1 MSIKYNNN
9 NVQYMKNKNKKLNF
23 SELINNTLEDIE
35 NRTKTLKIKDKNI
48 KENIRS
54 IQLKEKKNSKIT
66 EEIIN
71 RKEELKLLKELIH
84 FKEKKSMTSE
94 DIISSYLSFLISSNY
109 LLDDKLDSLMQKEIN
124 INMKQKYINK
134 LSGKEIL
141 DENYDLTLDNDN
153 NNKPLDINKFI
164 LLPKKKKDNG
174 GENLDNFFMK
184 RINNNNLFSIK
195 KNKFSVDSSFEKN
208 NNEIK
213 SSDIS
218 IKTNKVDKFI
228 NKDLTKYQKYNI
240 NSISISKIISLNNS
254 INKNEKNYSV
264 YNNTYNNTFNNE
276 KISID
281 KNNIYNINNTY
292 NISITDRSDSLN
304 YNLKPNKKIKS
315 ARETLKKILRGMN
328 KYADI
333 TSSKDDSELKYFIM
347 RVLDS
352 QFFLRK
358 ILYIC
363 YELAETYNIKK
374 QKSIETINDN
384 EFINKLIEDYEDI
397 GEKSDLR
404 ELNNIKRYENG
415 LEEIKKITDEIKELE
430 NEITEFSRKVNIYEY

>member
-1 MSIKYNNN
+1 MSIKNNNN
-9 NVQYMKNKNKKLNF
+9 NVQYMKNISKKLNF
-23 SELINNTLEDIE
+23 SELINNTLEDLE
-35 NRTKTLKIKDKNI
+35 NKTKTLKIKDKNI

-94 DIISSYLSFLISSNY
+94 DLISSYLSFLISSNN

-134 LSGKEIL
+134 LSGKEIF
-141 DENYDLTLDNDN
+141 DENYDLTLDNNSN
-153 NNKPLDINKFI
+153 NDKPLDINKFI

-195 KNKFSVDSSFEKN
+195 KNKISGDSSFEKN
-208 NNEIK
+208 YNDVK
-213 SSDIS
+213 SNDIS
-218 IKTNKVDKFI
+218 IKSNKIDKFI
-228 NKDLTKYQKYNI
+228 NKDLTKYQKYNL
-240 NSISISKIISLNNS
+240 NSVNISKIISLNNS
-254 INKNEKNYSV
+254 NNKNEKNYNV
-264 YNNTYNNTFNNE
+264 HNNTFNNE
-276 KISID
+276 KISLD

-315 ARETLKKILRGMN
+315 AREILKKILRRMD
-328 KYADI
+328 KSSDI
-333 TSSKDDSELKYFIM
+333 LSSKDDGELKSFILK
-347 RVLDS
+347 VLDS

-358 ILYIC
+358 IIYIC

-374 QKSIETINDN
+374 QTSIETINDS

-397 GEKSDLR
+397 GEKNDLR
-404 ELNNIKRYENG
+404 ELNNIKKYENG
-415 LEEIKKITDEIKELE
+415 LEEIKQITNEIQKLE
-430 NEITEFSRKVNIYEY
+430 NEITEFSRKVNVYE

>member
-1 MSIKYNNN
+1 MSIKNNNN
-9 NVQYMKNKNKKLNF
+9 NVQYMKNISKKLNF
-23 SELINNTLEDIE
+23 SELLNNTLEDLE
-35 NRTKTLKIKDKNI
+35 NKTKTLKIKDKNI

-94 DIISSYLSFLISSNY
+94 DLISSYLSFLISSNN

-134 LSGKEIL
+134 LSGKEIF
-141 DENYDLTLDNDN
+141 DENYDLTLDNN

-195 KNKFSVDSSFEKN
+195 KNKISGDSSFEKN
-208 NNEIK
+208 SKDIK
-213 SSDIS
+213 SNDIS
-218 IKTNKVDKFI
+218 IKSNKIDKFI
-228 NKDLTKYQKYNI
+228 NKDLTKYQKYNL
-240 NSISISKIISLNNS
+240 NSVNISKIISLNNS
-254 INKNEKNYSV
+254 NNKNEKNYNV
-264 YNNTYNNTFNNE
+264 HNNTFNNE
-276 KISID
+276 KISLD

-315 ARETLKKILRGMN
+315 ARETLKKILLGMN
-328 KYADI
+328 KSNDI
-333 TSSKDDSELKYFIM
+333 TSSKDGSELKYFIL

-374 QKSIETINDN
+374 QTSIETINDS
-384 EFINKLIEDYEDI
+384 EFINQLIEDYEDI
-397 GEKSDLR
+397 GEKNDLR
-404 ELNNIKRYENG
+404 ELNNIKKYENG
-415 LEEIKKITDEIKELE
+415 LEEIKQITNEIQKLE
-430 NEITEFSRKVNIYEY
+430 NEITEFSRKVNVYE

>member
-1 MSIKYNNN
+1 MSIKNNNN
-9 NVQYMKNKNKKLNF
+9 NVQYMKNISKKLNF
-23 SELINNTLEDIE
+23 SELINNTLEDLE
-35 NRTKTLKIKDKNI
+35 NKTKTLKIKDKNI

-94 DIISSYLSFLISSNY
+94 DLISSYLSFLISSNN

-134 LSGKEIL
+134 LSGKEIF
-141 DENYDLTLDNDN
+141 DENYDLTLDNN

-195 KNKFSVDSSFEKN
+195 KNKISGDSSLDKN
-208 NNEIK
+208 YNDIK
-213 SSDIS
+213 SNDIS
-218 IKTNKVDKFI
+218 IKSNKIDKFI
-228 NKDLTKYQKYNI
+228 NKDLTKYQKYNL
-240 NSISISKIISLNNS
+240 NSVNISKIISLNNS
-254 INKNEKNYSV
+254 NNKNEKNYNV
-264 YNNTYNNTFNNE
+264 HNNTFNNE
-276 KISID
+276 KISLN

-315 ARETLKKILRGMN
+315 ARETLKKILLGMN
-328 KYADI
+328 KSNDI
-333 TSSKDDSELKYFIM
+333 TSSKDGSELKHFIL
-347 RVLDS
+347 RVLDN

-374 QKSIETINDN
+374 QTSIETINDS

-397 GEKSDLR
+397 GEKNDLR
-404 ELNNIKRYENG
+404 ELNNIKKYENG
-415 LEEIKKITDEIKELE
+415 LEEIKQITNEIQKLE
-430 NEITEFSRKVNIYEY
+430 NEITEFSRKVNVYE

>member
-1 MSIKYNNN
+1 MSIKNNNN
-9 NVQYMKNKNKKLNF
+9 NVQYMKNISKKLNF
-23 SELINNTLEDIE
+23 SELINNTLEDLE
-35 NRTKTLKIKDKNI
+35 NKTKTLKIKDKNI

-94 DIISSYLSFLISSNY
+94 DLISSYLSFLISSNN

-134 LSGKEIL
+134 LSGKEIF
-141 DENYDLTLDNDN
+141 DENYDLTLDNN

-195 KNKFSVDSSFEKN
+195 KNKISGDSSFEKN
-208 NNEIK
+208 YNDIK
-213 SSDIS
+213 SNDIS
-218 IKTNKVDKFI
+218 IKSNKIDKFI
-228 NKDLTKYQKYNI
+228 NKDLTKYQKYNL
-240 NSISISKIISLNNS
+240 NSVNISKIISLNNS
-254 INKNEKNYSV
+254 NNKNEKNYNV
-264 YNNTYNNTFNNE
+264 HNNTFNNE
-276 KISID
+276 KISLD

-315 ARETLKKILRGMN
+315 ARETLKKILLGMN
-328 KYADI
+328 KSNDI
-333 TSSKDDSELKYFIM
+333 TSSKDVSELKYFIV

-374 QKSIETINDN
+374 QTSIETINDS
-384 EFINKLIEDYEDI
+384 EFINQLIEDYEDI
-397 GEKSDLR
+397 GEKNDLR
-404 ELNNIKRYENG
+404 ELNNIKKYENG
-415 LEEIKKITDEIKELE
+415 LEEIKQITNEIQKLE
-430 NEITEFSRKVNIYEY
+430 NEITEFSRKVNVYE

>member
-1 MSIKYNNN
+1 MSIKNNNN
-9 NVQYMKNKNKKLNF
+9 NVQYMKNNNKKLNF
-23 SELINNTLEDIE
+23 SELINNTLEDLE
-35 NRTKTLKIKDKNI
+35 NKTKTLKIKDKNI

-94 DIISSYLSFLISSNY
+94 DLISSYLSFLISSNN

-134 LSGKEIL
+134 LSGKEIF
-141 DENYDLTLDNDN
+141 DENYDLTLDNN

-164 LLPKKKKDNG
+164 LLPKKEKDNG

-195 KNKFSVDSSFEKN
+195 KNKISGDSSFEKN
-208 NNEIK
+208 YNDIK
-213 SSDIS
+213 SNDIS
-218 IKTNKVDKFI
+218 IKSNKIDKFI
-228 NKDLTKYQKYNI
+228 NKDLTKYQKYNL
-240 NSISISKIISLNNS
+240 NSVNISKIISLNNS
-254 INKNEKNYSV
+254 NNKNEKNYNV
-264 YNNTYNNTFNNE
+264 HNNTFNNE
-276 KISID
+276 KISLD

-315 ARETLKKILRGMN
+315 ARETLKKILLGMN
-328 KYADI
+328 KSNDI
-333 TSSKDDSELKYFIM
+333 TLSKDGSELKYFIL

-374 QKSIETINDN
+374 QTSIETINDS

-397 GEKSDLR
+397 GEKNDLR
-404 ELNNIKRYENG
+404 ELNNIKKYENG
-415 LEEIKKITDEIKELE
+415 LEEIKQITNEIQKLE
-430 NEITEFSRKVNIYEY
+430 NEITEFSRKVNVYE

>member
-1 MSIKYNNN
+1 MSIKNNNN
-9 NVQYMKNKNKKLNF
+9 NVQYMKNISKKLNF
-23 SELINNTLEDIE
+23 SELINNTLEDLE
-35 NRTKTLKIKDKNI
+35 NKTKTLKIKDKNI

-94 DIISSYLSFLISSNY
+94 DLISSYLSFLISSNN

-134 LSGKEIL
+134 LSGKEIF
-141 DENYDLTLDNDN
+141 DENYDLTLDNN

-195 KNKFSVDSSFEKN
+195 KNKISGDSSLDKN
-208 NNEIK
+208 YNDVK
-213 SSDIS
+213 SNDIS
-218 IKTNKVDKFI
+218 IKSNKIDKFI
-228 NKDLTKYQKYNI
+228 NKDLTKYQKYNL
-240 NSISISKIISLNNS
+240 NSVNISKIISLNNS
-254 INKNEKNYSV
+254 NNKNEKNYNV
-264 YNNTYNNTFNNE
+264 HNNTFNNE
-276 KISID
+276 KISLD

-315 ARETLKKILRGMN
+315 ARETLKKILLGMN
-328 KYADI
+328 KSNDI
-333 TSSKDDSELKYFIM
+333 TSSKDGSELKYFIV

-374 QKSIETINDN
+374 QTSIETINDS

-397 GEKSDLR
+397 GEKNDLR
-404 ELNNIKRYENG
+404 ELNNIKKYENG
-415 LEEIKKITDEIKELE
+415 LEEIKQITNEIQKLE
-430 NEITEFSRKVNIYEY
+430 NEICEFSRKVNVYE

>member
-1 MSIKYNNN
+1 MSIKNNNN
-9 NVQYMKNKNKKLNF
+9 NVQYMKNISKKLNF
-23 SELINNTLEDIE
+23 SELINNTLEDLE
-35 NRTKTLKIKDKNI
+35 NKTKTLKIKDKNI

-54 IQLKEKKNSKIT
+54 IQLKEKKNSKIN

-94 DIISSYLSFLISSNY
+94 DLISSYLSFLISSNN

-134 LSGKEIL
+134 LSGKEIF
-141 DENYDLTLDNDN
+141 DENYDLTLDNN

-195 KNKFSVDSSFEKN
+195 KNKISGDSSLDKN
-208 NNEIK
+208 YNDVK
-213 SSDIS
+213 SNDIS
-218 IKTNKVDKFI
+218 IKSNKIDKFI
-228 NKDLTKYQKYNI
+228 NKDLTKYQKYNL
-240 NSISISKIISLNNS
+240 NSVNISKIISLNNS
-254 INKNEKNYSV
+254 NNKNEKNYNV
-264 YNNTYNNTFNNE
+264 HNNTFNNE
-276 KISID
+276 KISLD

-315 ARETLKKILRGMN
+315 ARETLKKILLGMN
-328 KYADI
+328 KSNDI
-333 TSSKDDSELKYFIM
+333 TSSKDGSELKYFIL

-374 QKSIETINDN
+374 QTSIETINDS

-397 GEKSDLR
+397 GEKNDLR
-404 ELNNIKRYENG
+404 ELNNIKKYENG
-415 LEEIKKITDEIKELE
+415 LEEIKQITNEIQKLE
-430 NEITEFSRKVNIYEY
+430 NEITEFSRKVNVYE

>member
-1 MSIKYNNN
+1 MSIKNNNN
-9 NVQYMKNKNKKLNF
+9 NVQYMKNISKKLNF
-23 SELINNTLEDIE
+23 SELINNTLEDLE
-35 NRTKTLKIKDKNI
+35 NKTKTLKIKDKNI

-94 DIISSYLSFLISSNY
+94 DLISSYLSFLISSNN

-134 LSGKEIL
+134 LSGKEIF
-141 DENYDLTLDNDN
+141 DENYDFTLDNN

-195 KNKFSVDSSFEKN
+195 KNKISGDSSLDKN
-208 NNEIK
+208 YNDVK
-213 SSDIS
+213 SNDIS
-218 IKTNKVDKFI
+218 IKSNKIDKFI
-228 NKDLTKYQKYNI
+228 NKDLTKYQKYNL
-240 NSISISKIISLNNS
+240 NSVNISKIISLNNS
-254 INKNEKNYSV
+254 NNKNEKNYNV
-264 YNNTYNNTFNNE
+264 HNNTFNNE
-276 KISID
+276 KISLD

-315 ARETLKKILRGMN
+315 ARETLKKILLGMN
-328 KYADI
+328 KSNDI
-333 TSSKDDSELKYFIM
+333 TSSKDGSELKYFIV

-374 QKSIETINDN
+374 QTSIETINDS

-397 GEKSDLR
+397 GEKNDLR
-404 ELNNIKRYENG
+404 ELNNIKKYENG
-415 LEEIKKITDEIKELE
+415 LEEIKQITNEIQKLE
-430 NEITEFSRKVNIYEY
+430 NEITEFSRKVNVYE

>member
-1 MSIKYNNN
+1 MSIKNNNN
-9 NVQYMKNKNKKLNF
+9 NVQYMKNISKKLNF
-23 SELINNTLEDIE
+23 SELINNTLEDLE
-35 NRTKTLKIKDKNI
+35 NKTKTLKIKDKNI

-94 DIISSYLSFLISSNY
+94 DLISSYLSFLISSNN

-134 LSGKEIL
+134 LSGKEIF
-141 DENYDLTLDNDN
+141 DENYDLTLDNN

-195 KNKFSVDSSFEKN
+195 KNKISGDSSLDKN
-208 NNEIK
+208 YNDVK
-213 SSDIS
+213 SNDIS
-218 IKTNKVDKFI
+218 IKSNKIDKFI
-228 NKDLTKYQKYNI
+228 NKDLTKYQKYNL
-240 NSISISKIISLNNS
+240 NSVNISKIISLNNS
-254 INKNEKNYSV
+254 NNKNEKNYNV
-264 YNNTYNNTFNNE
+264 HNNTFNNE
-276 KISID
+276 KISLN

-315 ARETLKKILRGMN
+315 ARETLKKILLGMN
-328 KYADI
+328 KSNDI
-333 TSSKDDSELKYFIM
+333 ISSKDGSELKYFIV

-374 QKSIETINDN
+374 QTSIETINDS

-397 GEKSDLR
+397 GEKNDLR
-404 ELNNIKRYENG
+404 ELNNIKKYENG
-415 LEEIKKITDEIKELE
+415 LEEIKQITNEIQKLE
-430 NEITEFSRKVNIYEY
+430 NEITEFSRKVNVYE

>member
-1 MSIKYNNN
+1 MSIKNNNN
-9 NVQYMKNKNKKLNF
+9 NVQYMKNISKKLNF
-23 SELINNTLEDIE
+23 SELINNTLEDLE
-35 NRTKTLKIKDKNI
+35 NKTKTLKIKDKNI

-94 DIISSYLSFLISSNY
+94 DLISSYLSFLISSNN

-141 DENYDLTLDNDN
+141 DENYDLTLDNN

-195 KNKFSVDSSFEKN
+195 KNKISGDSSLDKN
-208 NNEIK
+208 YNDVK
-213 SSDIS
+213 SNDIS
-218 IKTNKVDKFI
+218 IKSNKIDKFI
-228 NKDLTKYQKYNI
+228 NKDLTKYQKYNL
-240 NSISISKIISLNNS
+240 NSVNISKIISLNNS
-254 INKNEKNYSV
+254 NNKNEKNYNV
-264 YNNTYNNTFNNE
+264 HNNTFNNE
-276 KISID
+276 KISLD

-315 ARETLKKILRGMN
+315 ARETLKKILLGMN
-328 KYADI
+328 KSNDI
-333 TSSKDDSELKYFIM
+333 TSSKDGSELKYFIL

-374 QKSIETINDN
+374 QTSIETINDS

-397 GEKSDLR
+397 GEKNDLR
-404 ELNNIKRYENG
+404 ELNNIKKYENG
-415 LEEIKKITDEIKELE
+415 LEEIKQITNEIQKLE
-430 NEITEFSRKVNIYEY
+430 NEICEFSRKVNVYE

>member
-1 MSIKYNNN
+1 MSIKNNNN
-9 NVQYMKNKNKKLNF
+9 NVQYMKNNNKKLNF
-23 SELINNTLEDIE
+23 SELINNTLEDLE
-35 NRTKTLKIKDKNI
+35 NKTKTLKIKDKNI

-94 DIISSYLSFLISSNY
+94 DLISSYLSFLISSNN

-134 LSGKEIL
+134 LSGKEIF
-141 DENYDLTLDNDN
+141 DENYDLTLDNN

-164 LLPKKKKDNG
+164 LLPKKEKDNG

-195 KNKFSVDSSFEKN
+195 KNKISGDSSFEKN
-208 NNEIK
+208 YNDIK
-213 SSDIS
+213 SNDIS
-218 IKTNKVDKFI
+218 IKSNKIDKFI
-228 NKDLTKYQKYNI
+228 NKDLTKYQKYNL
-240 NSISISKIISLNNS
+240 NSVNISKIISLNNS
-254 INKNEKNYSV
+254 NNKNEKNYNV
-264 YNNTYNNTFNNE
+264 HNNTFNNE
-276 KISID
+276 KISLD

-315 ARETLKKILRGMN
+315 ARETLKKILLGMN
-328 KYADI
+328 KSNDI
-333 TSSKDDSELKYFIM
+333 TSSKDGSELKYFIL

-374 QKSIETINDN
+374 QTSIETINDS

-397 GEKSDLR
+397 GEKNDLR
-404 ELNNIKRYENG
+404 ELNNIKKYENG
-415 LEEIKKITDEIKELE
+415 LEEIKQITNEIQKLE
-430 NEITEFSRKVNIYEY
+430 NEITEFSRKVNVYE

>member
-1 MSIKYNNN
+1 MSIKNNNN
-9 NVQYMKNKNKKLNF
+9 NVQYMKNISKKLNF
-23 SELINNTLEDIE
+23 SELINNTLEDLE
-35 NRTKTLKIKDKNI
+35 NKTKTLKIKDKNI

-94 DIISSYLSFLISSNY
+94 DLISSYLSFLISSNN

-134 LSGKEIL
+134 LSGKEIF
-141 DENYDLTLDNDN
+141 DENYDLTLDNN

-195 KNKFSVDSSFEKN
+195 KNKISGDSSLDKN
-208 NNEIK
+208 YNDVK
-213 SSDIS
+213 SNDIS
-218 IKTNKVDKFI
+218 IKSNKIDKFI
-228 NKDLTKYQKYNI
+228 NKDLTKYQKYNL
-240 NSISISKIISLNNS
+240 NSVNISKIISLNNS
-254 INKNEKNYSV
+254 NNKNEKNYNV
-264 YNNTYNNTFNNE
+264 HNNTFNNE
-276 KISID
+276 KISLD

-315 ARETLKKILRGMN
+315 ARETLKKILLGMN
-328 KYADI
+328 KSNDI
-333 TSSKDDSELKYFIM
+333 TSSKDVSELKYFIV

-374 QKSIETINDN
+374 QTSIETINDS
-384 EFINKLIEDYEDI
+384 EFINQLIEDYEDI
-397 GEKSDLR
+397 GEKNDLR
-404 ELNNIKRYENG
+404 ELNNIKKYENG
-415 LEEIKKITDEIKELE
+415 LEEIKQITNEIQKLE
-430 NEITEFSRKVNIYEY
+430 NEITEFSRKVNVYE

>member
-1 MSIKYNNN
+1 MSIKNNNN
-9 NVQYMKNKNKKLNF
+9 NVQYMKNISKKLNF
-23 SELINNTLEDIE
+23 SELINNTLEDLE
-35 NRTKTLKIKDKNI
+35 NKTKTLKIKDKNI

-94 DIISSYLSFLISSNY
+94 DLISSYLSFLISSNN

-134 LSGKEIL
+134 LSGKEIF
-141 DENYDLTLDNDN
+141 DENYDLTLDNN

-195 KNKFSVDSSFEKN
+195 KNKISGDSSFEKN
-208 NNEIK
+208 SNDIK
-213 SSDIS
+213 SNDIS
-218 IKTNKVDKFI
+218 IKINKIDKFI
-228 NKDLTKYQKYNI
+228 NKDLIKYQKYNL
-240 NSISISKIISLNNS
+240 NSVNISKIISLNNS
-254 INKNEKNYSV
+254 NNKNEKNYNV
-264 YNNTYNNTFNNE
+264 HNNTFNNE
-276 KISID
+276 KISLD

-315 ARETLKKILRGMN
+315 ARETLKKILLGMN
-328 KYADI
+328 KSNDI
-333 TSSKDDSELKYFIM
+333 TSSKDGSELKYFIV

-374 QKSIETINDN
+374 QTSIETINDS

-397 GEKSDLR
+397 GEKNDLR
-404 ELNNIKRYENG
+404 ELNNIKKYENG
-415 LEEIKKITDEIKELE
+415 LEEIKQITNEIQKLE
-430 NEITEFSRKVNIYEY
+430 NEITEFSRKVNVYE

>member
-1 MSIKYNNN
+1 MSIKNNNN
-9 NVQYMKNKNKKLNF
+9 NVQYMKNNNKKLNF
-23 SELINNTLEDIE
+23 SELINNTLEDLE
-35 NRTKTLKIKDKNI
+35 NKTKTLKIKDKNI

-94 DIISSYLSFLISSNY
+94 DLISSYLSFLISSNN

-134 LSGKEIL
+134 LSGKEIF
-141 DENYDLTLDNDN
+141 DENYDLTLDNN

-195 KNKFSVDSSFEKN
+195 KNKISGDSSFEKN
-208 NNEIK
+208 YNDVK
-213 SSDIS
+213 SNDIS
-218 IKTNKVDKFI
+218 IKSNKIDKFI
-228 NKDLTKYQKYNI
+228 NKDLTKYQKYNL
-240 NSISISKIISLNNS
+240 NSVNISKIISLNNS
-254 INKNEKNYSV
+254 NNKNEKNYNV
-264 YNNTYNNTFNNE
+264 HNNTFNNE
-276 KISID
+276 KISLD

-315 ARETLKKILRGMN
+315 ARETLKKILLGMN
-328 KYADI
+328 KSNDI
-333 TSSKDDSELKYFIM
+333 TLSKDGSELKYFIL

-374 QKSIETINDN
+374 QTSIETINDS

-397 GEKSDLR
+397 GEKNDLR
-404 ELNNIKRYENG
+404 ELNNIKKYENG
-415 LEEIKKITDEIKELE
+415 LEEIKQITNEIQKLE
-430 NEITEFSRKVNIYEY
+430 NEITEFSRKVNVYE

>member
-1 MSIKYNNN
+1 MSIKNNNN
-9 NVQYMKNKNKKLNF
+9 NVQYIKNISKKLNF
-23 SELINNTLEDIE
+23 SELINNTLEDLE
-35 NRTKTLKIKDKNI
+35 NKTKTLKIKDKNI

-94 DIISSYLSFLISSNY
+94 DLISSYLSFLISSNN

-134 LSGKEIL
+134 LSGKEIF
-141 DENYDLTLDNDN
+141 DENYDLTLDNN

-195 KNKFSVDSSFEKN
+195 KNKISGDSSLDKN
-208 NNEIK
+208 YNDVK
-213 SSDIS
+213 SNDIS
-218 IKTNKVDKFI
+218 IKSNKIDKFI
-228 NKDLTKYQKYNI
+228 NKDLTKYQKYNL
-240 NSISISKIISLNNS
+240 NSVNISKIISLNNS
-254 INKNEKNYSV
+254 NNKNEKNYNV
-264 YNNTYNNTFNNE
+264 HNNTFNNE
-276 KISID
+276 KISLD

-315 ARETLKKILRGMN
+315 ARETLKKILLGMN
-328 KYADI
+328 KSNDI
-333 TSSKDDSELKYFIM
+333 TSSKDGSELKYFIV

-363 YELAETYNIKK
+363 YELAETYIVKK
-374 QKSIETINDN
+374 QTSIETINDS

-397 GEKSDLR
+397 GEKNDLR
-404 ELNNIKRYENG
+404 ELNNIKKYENG
-415 LEEIKKITDEIKELE
+415 LEEIKQITNEIQKLE
-430 NEITEFSRKVNIYEY
+430 NEITEFSRKVNVYE

>member
-1 MSIKYNNN
+1 MSIKNNNN
-9 NVQYMKNKNKKLNF
+9 NVQYMKNISKKLNF
-23 SELINNTLEDIE
+23 SELINNTLEDLE
-35 NRTKTLKIKDKNI
+35 NKTKTLKIKDKNI

-94 DIISSYLSFLISSNY
+94 DLISSYLSFLISSNN

-134 LSGKEIL
+134 LSGKEIF
-141 DENYDLTLDNDN
+141 DENYDLTLDNN

-195 KNKFSVDSSFEKN
+195 KNKISGDSSLDKN
-208 NNEIK
+208 YNDVK
-213 SSDIS
+213 SNDIS
-218 IKTNKVDKFI
+218 IKSNKIDKFI
-228 NKDLTKYQKYNI
+228 NKDLTKYQKYNL
-240 NSISISKIISLNNS
+240 NSVNISKIISLNNS
-254 INKNEKNYSV
+254 NNKNEKNYNV
-264 YNNTYNNTFNNE
+264 HNNTFNNE
-276 KISID
+276 KISLD

-315 ARETLKKILRGMN
+315 ARETLKKILLGMN
-328 KYADI
+328 KSNDI
-333 TSSKDDSELKYFIM
+333 TSSKDSSELKYFIV

-374 QKSIETINDN
+374 QTSIETINDS

-397 GEKSDLR
+397 GEKNDLR
-404 ELNNIKRYENG
+404 ELNNIKKYENG
-415 LEEIKKITDEIKELE
+415 LEEIKQITNEIQKLE
-430 NEITEFSRKVNIYEY
+430 NEITEFSRKVNVYE

>member
-1 MSIKYNNN
+1 MSIKNNNN
-9 NVQYMKNKNKKLNF
+9 NVQYMKNISKKLNF
-23 SELINNTLEDIE
+23 SELINNTLEDLE
-35 NRTKTLKIKDKNI
+35 NKTKTLKIKDKNI

-94 DIISSYLSFLISSNY
+94 DLISSYLSFLISSNN

-134 LSGKEIL
+134 LSGKEIF
-141 DENYDLTLDNDN
+141 DENYDLTLDNNSN
-153 NNKPLDINKFI
+153 NDKPLDINKFI

-195 KNKFSVDSSFEKN
+195 KNKISGDSSLDKN
-208 NNEIK
+208 YNDVK
-213 SSDIS
+213 SNDIS
-218 IKTNKVDKFI
+218 IKSNKIDKFI
-228 NKDLTKYQKYNI
+228 NKDLTKYQKYNL
-240 NSISISKIISLNNS
+240 NSVNISKIISLNNS
-254 INKNEKNYSV
+254 NNKNEKNYNV
-264 YNNTYNNTFNNE
+264 HNNTFNNE
-276 KISID
+276 KISLD

-315 ARETLKKILRGMN
+315 ARETLKKILLGMN
-328 KYADI
+328 KSNDI
-333 TSSKDDSELKYFIM
+333 TSSKDGNELKYFIL

-374 QKSIETINDN
+374 QTSIETINDS

-397 GEKSDLR
+397 GEKNDLR
-404 ELNNIKRYENG
+404 ELNNIKKYENG
-415 LEEIKKITDEIKELE
+415 LEEIKQITNEIQKLE
-430 NEITEFSRKVNIYEY
+430 NEITEFSRKVNVYE

>member
-1 MSIKYNNN
+1 MSIKNNNN
-9 NVQYMKNKNKKLNF
+9 NVQYMKNISKKLNF
-23 SELINNTLEDIE
+23 SELINNTLEDLE
-35 NRTKTLKIKDKNI
+35 NKTKTLKIKNKNI

-94 DIISSYLSFLISSNY
+94 DLISSYLSFLISSNN

-141 DENYDLTLDNDN
+141 DENYDLTLDNN

-195 KNKFSVDSSFEKN
+195 KNKISGDSSLDKN
-208 NNEIK
+208 YNDVK
-213 SSDIS
+213 SNDIS
-218 IKTNKVDKFI
+218 IKSNKIDKFI
-228 NKDLTKYQKYNI
+228 NKDLTKYQKYNL
-240 NSISISKIISLNNS
+240 NSVNISKIISLNNS
-254 INKNEKNYSV
+254 NNKNEKNYNV
-264 YNNTYNNTFNNE
+264 HNNTFNNE
-276 KISID
+276 KISLD

-292 NISITDRSDSLN
+292 NISITNRSDSLN

-315 ARETLKKILRGMN
+315 AREILKKILLGMN
-328 KYADI
+328 ESNDI
-333 TSSKDDSELKYFIM
+333 TSSKDSSELKYFIL
-347 RVLDS
+347 RVIDS

-374 QKSIETINDN
+374 QTSIETINDS

-397 GEKSDLR
+397 GEKNDLR
-404 ELNNIKRYENG
+404 ELNNIKKYENG
-415 LEEIKKITDEIKELE
+415 LEEIKQITNEIQKLE
-430 NEITEFSRKVNIYEY
+430 NEITEFSRKVNVYE

>member
-1 MSIKYNNN
+1 MSIKNNNN
-9 NVQYMKNKNKKLNF
+9 NVQYMKNNNKKLNF
-23 SELINNTLEDIE
+23 SELINNTLEDLE
-35 NRTKTLKIKDKNI
+35 NKTKTLKIKDKNI

-94 DIISSYLSFLISSNY
+94 DLISSYLSFLISSNN

-134 LSGKEIL
+134 LSGKEIF
-141 DENYDLTLDNDN
+141 DENYDLTLDNN

-195 KNKFSVDSSFEKN
+195 KNKISGDSSLDKN
-208 NNEIK
+208 YNDIK
-213 SSDIS
+213 SNDIS
-218 IKTNKVDKFI
+218 IKSNKIDKFI
-228 NKDLTKYQKYNI
+228 NKDLTKYQKYNL
-240 NSISISKIISLNNS
+240 NSVNISKIISLNNS
-254 INKNEKNYSV
+254 NNKNEKNYNV
-264 YNNTYNNTFNNE
+264 YNNTFNNE
-276 KISID
+276 KISLD

-315 ARETLKKILRGMN
+315 ARETLKKILLGMN
-328 KYADI
+328 KSNDI
-333 TSSKDDSELKYFIM
+333 TSSKDGSELKYFIL

-374 QKSIETINDN
+374 QTSIETINDS

-397 GEKSDLR
+397 GEKNDLR
-404 ELNNIKRYENG
+404 ELNNIKKYENG
-415 LEEIKKITDEIKELE
+415 LEEIKQITNEIQKLE
-430 NEITEFSRKVNIYEY
+430 NEITEFSRKVNVYE

>member
-1 MSIKYNNN
+1 MSIKNNNN
-9 NVQYMKNKNKKLNF
+9 NVQYMKNNNKKLNF
-23 SELINNTLEDIE
+23 SELINNTLEDLE
-35 NRTKTLKIKDKNI
+35 NKTKTLKIKDKNI

-94 DIISSYLSFLISSNY
+94 DLISSYLSFLISSNN
-109 LLDDKLDSLMQKEIN
+109 LLDDKLDSLMRKEIN

-134 LSGKEIL
+134 LSGKEIF
-141 DENYDLTLDNDN
+141 DENYDLTLDNN

-195 KNKFSVDSSFEKN
+195 KNKISGDSSLDKN
-208 NNEIK
+208 YNDVK
-213 SSDIS
+213 SNDIS
-218 IKTNKVDKFI
+218 IKSNKIDKFI
-228 NKDLTKYQKYNI
+228 NKDLTKYQKYNL
-240 NSISISKIISLNNS
+240 NSVNISKIISLNNS
-254 INKNEKNYSV
+254 NNKNEKNYNV
-264 YNNTYNNTFNNE
+264 HNNTFNNE
-276 KISID
+276 KISLD

-315 ARETLKKILRGMN
+315 ARETLKKILLGMN
-328 KYADI
+328 KSNDI
-333 TSSKDDSELKYFIM
+333 TSSKDGSELKYFIL

-374 QKSIETINDN
+374 QTSIETINDS

-397 GEKSDLR
+397 GEKNDLR
-404 ELNNIKRYENG
+404 ELNNIKKYENG
-415 LEEIKKITDEIKELE
+415 LEEIKQITNEIQKLE
-430 NEITEFSRKVNIYEY
+430 NEITEFSRKVNVYE

>member
-1 MSIKYNNN
+1 MSIKNNNN
-9 NVQYMKNKNKKLNF
+9 NVQYMKNNNKKLNF
-23 SELINNTLEDIE
+23 SELINNTLEDLE
-35 NRTKTLKIKDKNI
+35 NKTKTLKIKDKNI

-94 DIISSYLSFLISSNY
+94 DLISSYLSFLISSNN

-134 LSGKEIL
+134 LSGKEIF
-141 DENYDLTLDNDN
+141 DENYDLTLDNN

-184 RINNNNLFSIK
+184 SINNNNLFSIK
-195 KNKFSVDSSFEKN
+195 KNKISGDSFLDKN
-208 NNEIK
+208 YNDIK
-213 SSDIS
+213 SNDIN
-218 IKTNKVDKFI
+218 IKSNKIDKFI
-228 NKDLTKYQKYNI
+228 NKDLTKYQKYNL
-240 NSISISKIISLNNS
+240 NSVNISKIISLNNS
-254 INKNEKNYSV
+254 NNKNEKNYNV
-264 YNNTYNNTFNNE
+264 HNNTFNNE
-276 KISID
+276 KISLD

-315 ARETLKKILRGMN
+315 ARETLKKILLGMN
-328 KYADI
+328 KSNDI
-333 TSSKDDSELKYFIM
+333 TSSKDGSELKYFIL
-347 RVLDS
+347 RVLDN

-374 QKSIETINDN
+374 QTSIETINDS

-397 GEKSDLR
+397 GEKNDLR
-404 ELNNIKRYENG
+404 ELNNIKKYENG
-415 LEEIKKITDEIKELE
+415 LEEIKQITNEIQKLE
-430 NEITEFSRKVNIYEY
+430 NEITEFSRKVNVYE

>member
-1 MSIKYNNN
+1 MSIKNNNN
-9 NVQYMKNKNKKLNF
+9 NVQYMKNISKKLNF
-23 SELINNTLEDIE
+23 SELINNTLEDLE
-35 NRTKTLKIKDKNI
+35 NKTKTLKIKDKNI

-94 DIISSYLSFLISSNY
+94 DLISSYLSFLISSNN

-134 LSGKEIL
+134 LSGKEIF
-141 DENYDLTLDNDN
+141 DENYDLTLDNN

-195 KNKFSVDSSFEKN
+195 KNKISGDSSLDKN
-208 NNEIK
+208 YNDVK
-213 SSDIS
+213 SNDIS
-218 IKTNKVDKFI
+218 IKSNKIDKFI
-228 NKDLTKYQKYNI
+228 NKDLTKYQKYNL
-240 NSISISKIISLNNS
+240 NSVNISKIISLNNS
-254 INKNEKNYSV
+254 NNKNEKNYNV
-264 YNNTYNNTFNNE
+264 HNNTFNNE
-276 KISID
+276 KISLD

-315 ARETLKKILRGMN
+315 ARETLKKILLGMN
-328 KYADI
+328 KSNDI
-333 TSSKDDSELKYFIM
+333 ISSKDGSELKYFIL

-374 QKSIETINDN
+374 QTSIETINDS

-397 GEKSDLR
+397 GEKNDLR
-404 ELNNIKRYENG
+404 ELNNIKKYENG
-415 LEEIKKITDEIKELE
+415 LEEIKQITNEIQKLE
-430 NEITEFSRKVNIYEY
+430 NEITEFSRKVNVYE

>member
-1 MSIKYNNN
+1 MSIKNNNN
-9 NVQYMKNKNKKLNF
+9 NVQYMKNNNKKLNF
-23 SELINNTLEDIE
+23 SELINNTLEDLE
-35 NRTKTLKIKDKNI
+35 NKTKTLKIKDKNI

-94 DIISSYLSFLISSNY
+94 DLISSYLSFLISSNY

-134 LSGKEIL
+134 LSGKEIF
-141 DENYDLTLDNDN
+141 DENYDLTLDNN

-195 KNKFSVDSSFEKN
+195 KNKISGDSSLDKN
-208 NNEIK
+208 YNDVK
-213 SSDIS
+213 SNDIS
-218 IKTNKVDKFI
+218 IKSNKIDKFI
-228 NKDLTKYQKYNI
+228 NKDLTKYQKYNL
-240 NSISISKIISLNNS
+240 NSVNISKIISLNNS
-254 INKNEKNYSV
+254 NNKNEKNYNV
-264 YNNTYNNTFNNE
+264 HNNTFNNE
-276 KISID
+276 KISLD

-315 ARETLKKILRGMN
+315 ARETLKKILLGMN
-328 KYADI
+328 KSNDI
-333 TSSKDDSELKYFIM
+333 TSSKDGSELKYFIV

-374 QKSIETINDN
+374 QTSIETINDS

-397 GEKSDLR
+397 GEKNDLR
-404 ELNNIKRYENG
+404 ELYNIKKYENG
-415 LEEIKKITDEIKELE
+415 LEEIKQITNEIQKLE
-430 NEITEFSRKVNIYEY
+430 NEITEFSRKLNVYE

>member
-1 MSIKYNNN
+1 MSIKNNNN
-9 NVQYMKNKNKKLNF
+9 NVQYMKNISKKLNF
-23 SELINNTLEDIE
+23 SELLNNTLEDLE
-35 NRTKTLKIKDKNI
+35 NKTKTLKIKDKNI

-94 DIISSYLSFLISSNY
+94 DLISSYLSFLISSNN

-134 LSGKEIL
+134 LSGKEIF
-141 DENYDLTLDNDN
+141 DENYDLTLDNN

-195 KNKFSVDSSFEKN
+195 KNKISSDSSLDKN
-208 NNEIK
+208 YNDVK
-213 SSDIS
+213 SNDIS
-218 IKTNKVDKFI
+218 IKSNKIDKFI
-228 NKDLTKYQKYNI
+228 NKDLTKYQKYNL
-240 NSISISKIISLNNS
+240 NSVNISKIISLNNS
-254 INKNEKNYSV
+254 NNKNEKNYNV
-264 YNNTYNNTFNNE
+264 HNNTFNNE
-276 KISID
+276 KISLD

-315 ARETLKKILRGMN
+315 ARETLKKILLGMN
-328 KYADI
+328 KSNDI
-333 TSSKDDSELKYFIM
+333 TSSKDGSELKYFIL

-374 QKSIETINDN
+374 QTSIETINDS

-397 GEKSDLR
+397 GEKNDLR
-404 ELNNIKRYENG
+404 ELNNIKKYENG
-415 LEEIKKITDEIKELE
+415 LEEIKQITNEIQKLE
-430 NEITEFSRKVNIYEY
+430 NEITEFSRKVNVYE

>member
-1 MSIKYNNN
+1 MSIKNNNN
-9 NVQYMKNKNKKLNF
+9 NVQYMKNISKKLNF
-23 SELINNTLEDIE
+23 SELINNTLEDLE
-35 NRTKTLKIKDKNI
+35 NKTKTLKIKDKNI

-94 DIISSYLSFLISSNY
+94 DLISSYLSFLISSNN

-134 LSGKEIL
+134 LSGKEIF
-141 DENYDLTLDNDN
+141 DENYDLTLDNN

-195 KNKFSVDSSFEKN
+195 KNKISGDSSFEKN
-208 NNEIK
+208 YNDIK
-213 SSDIS
+213 SNDIS
-218 IKTNKVDKFI
+218 IKSNKIDKFI
-228 NKDLTKYQKYNI
+228 NKDLTKYQKYNL
-240 NSISISKIISLNNS
+240 NSVNISKIISLNNS
-254 INKNEKNYSV
+254 NNKNEKNYNV
-264 YNNTYNNTFNNE
+264 HNNTFNNE
-276 KISID
+276 KISLD

-315 ARETLKKILRGMN
+315 ARETLKKILLGMN
-328 KYADI
+328 KSNDI
-333 TSSKDDSELKYFIM
+333 TSSKDVSELKYFIV

-374 QKSIETINDN
+374 QTSIQTINDS

-397 GEKSDLR
+397 GEKNDLR
-404 ELNNIKRYENG
+404 ELNNIKKYENG
-415 LEEIKKITDEIKELE
+415 LEEIKQITNEIQKLE
-430 NEITEFSRKVNIYEY
+430 NEITEFSRKVNVYE

>member
-1 MSIKYNNN
+1 MSIKNNNN
-9 NVQYMKNKNKKLNF
+9 NVQYMKNNNKKLNF
-23 SELINNTLEDIE
+23 SELINNTLEDLE
-35 NRTKTLKIKDKNI
+35 NKTKTLKIKDKNI

-94 DIISSYLSFLISSNY
+94 DLISSYLSFLISSNN

-134 LSGKEIL
+134 LSGKEIF
-141 DENYDLTLDNDN
+141 DENYDLTLDNN

-195 KNKFSVDSSFEKN
+195 KNKISGDSSLDKN
-208 NNEIK
+208 YNDVK
-213 SSDIS
+213 SNDIS
-218 IKTNKVDKFI
+218 IKSNKIDKFI
-228 NKDLTKYQKYNI
+228 NKDLTKYQKYNL
-240 NSISISKIISLNNS
+240 NSVNISKIISLNNS
-254 INKNEKNYSV
+254 NNKNEKNYNV
-264 YNNTYNNTFNNE
+264 HNNTFNNE
-276 KISID
+276 KISLD

-315 ARETLKKILRGMN
+315 ARETLKKILLGMN
-328 KYADI
+328 KSNDI
-333 TSSKDDSELKYFIM
+333 TSSKDSSELKYFIL

-363 YELAETYNIKK
+363 YELAEIYNIKK
-374 QKSIETINDN
+374 QTSIETINDS
-384 EFINKLIEDYEDI
+384 EFINQLIEDYEDI
-397 GEKSDLR
+397 GEKNDLR
-404 ELNNIKRYENG
+404 ELNNIKKYENG
-415 LEEIKKITDEIKELE
+415 LEEIKQITNEIQKLE
-430 NEITEFSRKVNIYEY
+430 NEITEFSRKVNVYE

>member
-1 MSIKYNNN
+1 MSIKNNNN
-9 NVQYMKNKNKKLNF
+9 NVQYMKNISKKLNF
-23 SELINNTLEDIE
+23 SELINNTLEDLE
-35 NRTKTLKIKDKNI
+35 NKTKTLKIKDKNI

-94 DIISSYLSFLISSNY
+94 DLISSYLSFLISSNN

-134 LSGKEIL
+134 LSGKEIF
-141 DENYDLTLDNDN
+141 DENYDLTLDNNSN
-153 NNKPLDINKFI
+153 NDKPLDINKFI

-195 KNKFSVDSSFEKN
+195 KNKISGDSSLDKN
-208 NNEIK
+208 YNDVK
-213 SSDIS
+213 SNDIS
-218 IKTNKVDKFI
+218 IKSNKIDKFI
-228 NKDLTKYQKYNI
+228 NKDLTKYQKYNL
-240 NSISISKIISLNNS
+240 NSVNISKIISLNNS
-254 INKNEKNYSV
+254 NNKNEKNYNV
-264 YNNTYNNTFNNE
+264 HNNTFNNE
-276 KISID
+276 KISLD

-315 ARETLKKILRGMN
+315 ARETLKKILLGMN
-328 KYADI
+328 KSNDI
-333 TSSKDDSELKYFIM
+333 TSSKDGSELKYFIV

-374 QKSIETINDN
+374 QTSIETINDS

-397 GEKSDLR
+397 GEKNDLR
-404 ELNNIKRYENG
+404 ELNNIKKYENG
-415 LEEIKKITDEIKELE
+415 LEEIKQITNEIQKLE
-430 NEITEFSRKVNIYEY
+430 NEICEFSRKVNVYE

>member
-1 MSIKYNNN
+1 MSIKNNNN
-9 NVQYMKNKNKKLNF
+9 NVQYMKNISKKLNF
-23 SELINNTLEDIE
+23 SELLNNTLEDLE
-35 NRTKTLKIKDKNI
+35 NKTKTLKIKDKNI

-94 DIISSYLSFLISSNY
+94 DLISSYLSFLISSNN

-134 LSGKEIL
+134 LSGKEIF
-141 DENYDLTLDNDN
+141 DENYDLTLDNN

-195 KNKFSVDSSFEKN
+195 KNKISGDSSFEKN
-208 NNEIK
+208 YNDVK
-213 SSDIS
+213 SNDIS
-218 IKTNKVDKFI
+218 IKSNKIDKFI
-228 NKDLTKYQKYNI
+228 NKDLTKYQKYNL
-240 NSISISKIISLNNS
+240 NSVNISKIISLNNS
-254 INKNEKNYSV
+254 NNKNEKNYNV
-264 YNNTYNNTFNNE
+264 HNNTFNNE
-276 KISID
+276 KISLD

-315 ARETLKKILRGMN
+315 ARETLKKILLGMN
-328 KYADI
+328 KSNDI
-333 TSSKDDSELKYFIM
+333 TSSKDGSELKYFIV

-374 QKSIETINDN
+374 QTSIETINDS

-397 GEKSDLR
+397 GEKNDLR
-404 ELNNIKRYENG
+404 ELNNIKKYENG
-415 LEEIKKITDEIKELE
+415 LEEIKQITNEIQKLE
-430 NEITEFSRKVNIYEY
+430 NEITEFSRKVNVYE

>member
-1 MSIKYNNN
+1 MSIKNNNN
-9 NVQYMKNKNKKLNF
+9 NVQYMKNISKKLNF
-23 SELINNTLEDIE
+23 SELLNNTLEDLE
-35 NRTKTLKIKDKNI
+35 NKTKTLKIKDKNI

-94 DIISSYLSFLISSNY
+94 DLISSYLSFLISSNN

-134 LSGKEIL
+134 LSGKEIF
-141 DENYDLTLDNDN
+141 DENYDLTLDNN

-195 KNKFSVDSSFEKN
+195 KNKISGDSSFEKN
-208 NNEIK
+208 YNDIK
-213 SSDIS
+213 SNDIS
-218 IKTNKVDKFI
+218 IKSNKIDKFI
-228 NKDLTKYQKYNI
+228 NKDLTKYQKYNL
-240 NSISISKIISLNNS
+240 NSVNISKIISLNNS
-254 INKNEKNYSV
+254 NNKNEKNYNV
-264 YNNTYNNTFNNE
+264 HNNTFNNE
-276 KISID
+276 KISLD

-315 ARETLKKILRGMN
+315 ARETLKKILLGMN
-328 KYADI
+328 KSNDI
-333 TSSKDDSELKYFIM
+333 ISSKDGSELKYFIL

-374 QKSIETINDN
+374 QTSIETINDS

-397 GEKSDLR
+397 GEKNDLR
-404 ELNNIKRYENG
+404 ELNNIKKYENG
-415 LEEIKKITDEIKELE
+415 LEEIKQITNEIQKLE
-430 NEITEFSRKVNIYEY
+430 NEITEFSRKVNVYE

>member
-1 MSIKYNNN
+1 MSIKNNNN
-9 NVQYMKNKNKKLNF
+9 NVQYMKNISKKLNF
-23 SELINNTLEDIE
+23 SELLNNTLEDLE
-35 NRTKTLKIKDKNI
+35 NKTKTLKIKDKNI

-94 DIISSYLSFLISSNY
+94 DLISSYLSFLISSNN

-134 LSGKEIL
+134 LSGKEIF
-141 DENYDLTLDNDN
+141 DENYDLTLDNN

-195 KNKFSVDSSFEKN
+195 KNKISGDSSFEKN
-208 NNEIK
+208 YNDVK
-213 SSDIS
+213 SNDIS
-218 IKTNKVDKFI
+218 IKSNKIDKFI
-228 NKDLTKYQKYNI
+228 NKDLTKYQKYNL
-240 NSISISKIISLNNS
+240 NSVNISKIISLNNS
-254 INKNEKNYSV
+254 NNKNEKNYNV
-264 YNNTYNNTFNNE
+264 HNNTFNNE
-276 KISID
+276 KISLD

-315 ARETLKKILRGMN
+315 ARETLKKILLGMN
-328 KYADI
+328 KSNDI
-333 TSSKDDSELKYFIM
+333 TSSKDGSELKYFIL

-374 QKSIETINDN
+374 QTSIETINDS

-397 GEKSDLR
+397 GEKNDLR
-404 ELNNIKRYENG
+404 ELNNIKKYENG
-415 LEEIKKITDEIKELE
+415 LEEIKQITNGIQKLE
-430 NEITEFSRKVNIYEY
+430 NEITEFSRKVNVYE

>member
-1 MSIKYNNN
+1 MSIKNNNN
-9 NVQYMKNKNKKLNF
+9 NVQYMKNISKKLNF
-23 SELINNTLEDIE
+23 SELLNNTLEDLE
-35 NRTKTLKIKDKNI
+35 NKTKTLKIKDKNI

-94 DIISSYLSFLISSNY
+94 DLISSYLSFLISSNN

-134 LSGKEIL
+134 LSGKEIF
-141 DENYDLTLDNDN
+141 DENYDLTLDNN

-195 KNKFSVDSSFEKN
+195 KNKISGDSSLDKN
-208 NNEIK
+208 YNDVK
-213 SSDIS
+213 SNDIS
-218 IKTNKVDKFI
+218 IKSNKIDKFI
-228 NKDLTKYQKYNI
+228 NKDLTKYQKYNL
-240 NSISISKIISLNNS
+240 NSVNISKIISLNNS
-254 INKNEKNYSV
+254 NNKNEKNYNV
-264 YNNTYNNTFNNE
+264 HNNTFNNE
-276 KISID
+276 KISLD

-315 ARETLKKILRGMN
+315 ARETLKKILLGMN
-328 KYADI
+328 KSNDI
-333 TSSKDDSELKYFIM
+333 TSSKDSSELKYFIV

-374 QKSIETINDN
+374 QTSIETINDS

-397 GEKSDLR
+397 GEKNDLR
-404 ELNNIKRYENG
+404 ELNNIKKYENG
-415 LEEIKKITDEIKELE
+415 LEEIKQITNEIQKLE
-430 NEITEFSRKVNIYEY
+430 NEITEFSRKVNVYE

>member
-1 MSIKYNNN
+1 MSIKNNNN
-9 NVQYMKNKNKKLNF
+9 NVQYMKNISKKLNF
-23 SELINNTLEDIE
+23 SELINNTLEDLE
-35 NRTKTLKIKDKNI
+35 NKTKTLKIKDKNI

-94 DIISSYLSFLISSNY
+94 DLISSYLSFLISSNN

-134 LSGKEIL
+134 LSGKEIF
-141 DENYDLTLDNDN
+141 DENYDLTLDNN

-195 KNKFSVDSSFEKN
+195 KNKISGDSSLDKN
-208 NNEIK
+208 YNDVK
-213 SSDIS
+213 SNDIS
-218 IKTNKVDKFI
+218 IKSNKIDKFI
-228 NKDLTKYQKYNI
+228 NKDLIKYQKYNL
-240 NSISISKIISLNNS
+240 NSVNISKIISLNNS
-254 INKNEKNYSV
+254 NNKNEKNYNV
-264 YNNTYNNTFNNE
+264 HNNTFNNE
-276 KISID
+276 KISLD

-315 ARETLKKILRGMN
+315 ARETLKKILLGMN
-328 KYADI
+328 KSNDI
-333 TSSKDDSELKYFIM
+333 TSSKDGSELKYFIV

-374 QKSIETINDN
+374 QTSIETINDS

-397 GEKSDLR
+397 GEKNDLR
-404 ELNNIKRYENG
+404 ELNNIKKYENG
-415 LEEIKKITDEIKELE
+415 LEEIKQITNEIQKLE
-430 NEITEFSRKVNIYEY
+430 NEITEFSRKLNVYE

>member
-1 MSIKYNNN
+1 MSIKNNNN
-9 NVQYMKNKNKKLNF
+9 NVQYMKNISKKLNF
-23 SELINNTLEDIE
+23 SELINNTLEDLE
-35 NRTKTLKIKDKNI
+35 NKTKTLKIKDKNI

-94 DIISSYLSFLISSNY
+94 DLISSYLSFLISSNN

-134 LSGKEIL
+134 LSGKEIF
-141 DENYDLTLDNDN
+141 DENYDFTLDNN

-195 KNKFSVDSSFEKN
+195 KNKISGDSSLDKN
-208 NNEIK
+208 YNDVK
-213 SSDIS
+213 SNDIS
-218 IKTNKVDKFI
+218 IKSNKIDKFI
-228 NKDLTKYQKYNI
+228 NKDLTKYQKYNL
-240 NSISISKIISLNNS
+240 NSVNISKIISLNNS
-254 INKNEKNYSV
+254 NNKNEKNYNV
-264 YNNTYNNTFNNE
+264 HNNTFNNE
-276 KISID
+276 KISLD

-315 ARETLKKILRGMN
+315 ARETLKKILLGMN
-328 KYADI
+328 KSNDI
-333 TSSKDDSELKYFIM
+333 TSSKDGSELKYFIV

-363 YELAETYNIKK
+363 YELTETYNIKK
-374 QKSIETINDN
+374 QTSIETINDS

-397 GEKSDLR
+397 GEKNDLR
-404 ELNNIKRYENG
+404 ELNNIKKYENG
-415 LEEIKKITDEIKELE
+415 LEEIKQITNEIQKLE
-430 NEITEFSRKVNIYEY
+430 NEITEFSRKVNVYE

>member
-1 MSIKYNNN
+1 MSIKNNNN
-9 NVQYMKNKNKKLNF
+9 NVQYMKNISKKLNF
-23 SELINNTLEDIE
+23 SELINNTLEDLE
-35 NRTKTLKIKDKNI
+35 NKTKTLKIKDKNI

-94 DIISSYLSFLISSNY
+94 DLISSYLSFLISSNN
-109 LLDDKLDSLMQKEIN
+109 LLDDKLDSLMRKEIN

-134 LSGKEIL
+134 LSGKEIF
-141 DENYDLTLDNDN
+141 DENYDFTLDNN

-174 GENLDNFFMK
+174 GENLDNFIMK

-195 KNKFSVDSSFEKN
+195 KNKISGDSSLDKN
-208 NNEIK
+208 YNDVK
-213 SSDIS
+213 SNDIS
-218 IKTNKVDKFI
+218 IKSNKIDKFI
-228 NKDLTKYQKYNI
+228 NKDLTKYQKYNL
-240 NSISISKIISLNNS
+240 NSVNISKIISLNNS
-254 INKNEKNYSV
+254 NNKNEKNYNV
-264 YNNTYNNTFNNE
+264 HNNTFNNE
-276 KISID
+276 KISLD

-315 ARETLKKILRGMN
+315 ARETLKKILLGMN
-328 KYADI
+328 KSNDI
-333 TSSKDDSELKYFIM
+333 TSSKDGSELKYFIV

-374 QKSIETINDN
+374 QTSIETINDS

-397 GEKSDLR
+397 GEKNDLR
-404 ELNNIKRYENG
+404 ELNNIKKYENG
-415 LEEIKKITDEIKELE
+415 LEEIKQITNEIQKLE
-430 NEITEFSRKVNIYEY
+430 NEITEFSRKVNVYE

>member
-1 MSIKYNNN
+1 MSIKNNNN
-9 NVQYMKNKNKKLNF
+9 NVQYMKNISKKLNF
-23 SELINNTLEDIE
+23 SELINNTLEDLE
-35 NRTKTLKIKDKNI
+35 NKTKTLKIKDKNI

-94 DIISSYLSFLISSNY
+94 DLISSYLSFLISSNN

-134 LSGKEIL
+134 LSGKEIF
-141 DENYDLTLDNDN
+141 DENYDLTLDNN

-174 GENLDNFFMK
+174 GENLDNFIMK

-195 KNKFSVDSSFEKN
+195 KNKISGDSSLDKN
-208 NNEIK
+208 YNDVK
-213 SSDIS
+213 SNDIS
-218 IKTNKVDKFI
+218 IKSNKIDKFI
-228 NKDLTKYQKYNI
+228 NKDLTKYQKYNL
-240 NSISISKIISLNNS
+240 NSVNISKIISLNNS
-254 INKNEKNYSV
+254 NNKNEKNYNV
-264 YNNTYNNTFNNE
+264 HNNTFNNE
-276 KISID
+276 KISLD

-315 ARETLKKILRGMN
+315 ARETLKKILLGMN
-328 KYADI
+328 KSNDI
-333 TSSKDDSELKYFIM
+333 TSSKDGSELKYFIV

-374 QKSIETINDN
+374 QTSIETINDS

-397 GEKSDLR
+397 GEKNDLR
-404 ELNNIKRYENG
+404 ELNNIKKYENG
-415 LEEIKKITDEIKELE
+415 LEEIKQITNEIQKLE
-430 NEITEFSRKVNIYEY
+430 NEITEFSRKVNVYE

>member
-1 MSIKYNNN
+1 MSIKNNNN
-9 NVQYMKNKNKKLNF
+9 NVQYMKNNNKKLNF
-23 SELINNTLEDIE
+23 SELLNNTLEDLE
-35 NRTKTLKIKDKNI
+35 NKTKTLKIKDKNI

-94 DIISSYLSFLISSNY
+94 DLISSYLSFLISSNN

-134 LSGKEIL
+134 LSGKEIF
-141 DENYDLTLDNDN
+141 DENYDLTLDNN

-195 KNKFSVDSSFEKN
+195 KNKFSGDSSLDKN
-208 NNEIK
+208 YNDVK
-213 SSDIS
+213 SNDIS
-218 IKTNKVDKFI
+218 IKSNKIDKFI
-228 NKDLTKYQKYNI
+228 NKDLTKYQKYNL
-240 NSISISKIISLNNS
+240 NSVNISKIISLNNS
-254 INKNEKNYSV
+254 YNKNEKNYNV
-264 YNNTYNNTFNNE
+264 HNNTFNNE
-276 KISID
+276 KISLD

-315 ARETLKKILRGMN
+315 ARETLKKILLGMN
-328 KYADI
+328 KSNDI
-333 TSSKDDSELKYFIM
+333 TSSKDGSELKYFIL

-374 QKSIETINDN
+374 QTSIETINDS

-397 GEKSDLR
+397 GEKNDLR
-404 ELNNIKRYENG
+404 ELNNIKKYENG
-415 LEEIKKITDEIKELE
+415 LEEIKQITNEIQKLE
-430 NEITEFSRKVNIYEY
+430 NEITEFSRKVNVYE

>member
-1 MSIKYNNN
+1 MSIKNNNN
-9 NVQYMKNKNKKLNF
+9 NVQYMKNNNKKLNF
-23 SELINNTLEDIE
+23 SELINNTLEDLE
-35 NRTKTLKIKDKNI
+35 NKTKTLKIKDKNI

-94 DIISSYLSFLISSNY
+94 DLISSYLSFLISSNN

-134 LSGKEIL
+134 LSGKEIF
-141 DENYDLTLDNDN
+141 DENYDLTLDNN

-195 KNKFSVDSSFEKN
+195 KNKISGDSSLDKN
-208 NNEIK
+208 YNDVK
-213 SSDIS
+213 SNDIS
-218 IKTNKVDKFI
+218 IKSNKIDKFI
-228 NKDLTKYQKYNI
+228 NKDLTKYQKYNL
-240 NSISISKIISLNNS
+240 NSVNISKIISLNNS
-254 INKNEKNYSV
+254 NNKNEKNYNV
-264 YNNTYNNTFNNE
+264 HNNTFNNE
-276 KISID
+276 KISLD

-315 ARETLKKILRGMN
+315 ARETLKKILLGMN
-328 KYADI
+328 KSNDI
-333 TSSKDDSELKYFIM
+333 TSSKDGSELKYFIV

-374 QKSIETINDN
+374 QTSIETINDS

-397 GEKSDLR
+397 GEKNDLR
-404 ELNNIKRYENG
+404 ELNNIKKYENG
-415 LEEIKKITDEIKELE
+415 LEEIKQITNEIQKLE
-430 NEITEFSRKVNIYEY
+430 NEITEFSRKVNVYE

>member
-1 MSIKYNNN
+1 MSIKNNNN
-9 NVQYMKNKNKKLNF
+9 NVQYMKNISKKLNF
-23 SELINNTLEDIE
+23 SELINNTLEDLE
-35 NRTKTLKIKDKNI
+35 NKTKTLKIKDKNI

-94 DIISSYLSFLISSNY
+94 DLISSYLSFLISSNN

-134 LSGKEIL
+134 LSGKEIF
-141 DENYDLTLDNDN
+141 DENYDLTLDNN

-195 KNKFSVDSSFEKN
+195 KNKISGDSSLDKN
-208 NNEIK
+208 YNDVK
-213 SSDIS
+213 SNDIS
-218 IKTNKVDKFI
+218 IKSNKIDKFI
-228 NKDLTKYQKYNI
+228 NKDLTKYQKYNL
-240 NSISISKIISLNNS
+240 NSVNISKIISLNNS
-254 INKNEKNYSV
+254 NNKNEKNYNV
-264 YNNTYNNTFNNE
+264 HNNTFNNE
-276 KISID
+276 KISLD

-292 NISITDRSDSLN
+292 NISITDISDSLN

-315 ARETLKKILRGMN
+315 ARETLKKILLGMN
-328 KYADI
+328 KSNDI
-333 TSSKDDSELKYFIM
+333 TSSKDGSELKYFIV

-374 QKSIETINDN
+374 QTSIETINDS

-397 GEKSDLR
+397 GEKNDLR
-404 ELNNIKRYENG
+404 ELNNIKKYENG
-415 LEEIKKITDEIKELE
+415 LEEIKQITNEIQKLE
-430 NEITEFSRKVNIYEY
+430 NEITEFSRKVNVYE

>member
-1 MSIKYNNN
+1 MSIKNNNN
-9 NVQYMKNKNKKLNF
+9 NVQYMKNISKKLNF
-23 SELINNTLEDIE
+23 SELINNTLEDLE
-35 NRTKTLKIKDKNI
+35 NKTKTLKIKDKNI

-94 DIISSYLSFLISSNY
+94 DLISSYLSFLISSNN

-134 LSGKEIL
+134 LSGKEIF
-141 DENYDLTLDNDN
+141 DENYDLTLDNN

-195 KNKFSVDSSFEKN
+195 KNKISGDSSLDKN
-208 NNEIK
+208 YNDIK
-213 SSDIS
+213 SNDIS
-218 IKTNKVDKFI
+218 IKSNKIDKFI
-228 NKDLTKYQKYNI
+228 NKDLTKYQKYNL
-240 NSISISKIISLNNS
+240 NSVNISKIISLNNS
-254 INKNEKNYSV
+254 NNKNEKNYNV
-264 YNNTYNNTFNNE
+264 HNNTFNNE
-276 KISID
+276 KISFD

-315 ARETLKKILRGMN
+315 ARETLKKILLGMN
-328 KYADI
+328 KSNDI
-333 TSSKDDSELKYFIM
+333 TLSKDGSELKYFIL

-374 QKSIETINDN
+374 QTSIETINDS
-384 EFINKLIEDYEDI
+384 EFIN
-397 GEKSDLR
+397 
-404 ELNNIKRYENG
+404 NNFIMSKR
-415 LEEIKKITDEIKELE
+415 
-430 NEITEFSRKVNIYEY
+430 